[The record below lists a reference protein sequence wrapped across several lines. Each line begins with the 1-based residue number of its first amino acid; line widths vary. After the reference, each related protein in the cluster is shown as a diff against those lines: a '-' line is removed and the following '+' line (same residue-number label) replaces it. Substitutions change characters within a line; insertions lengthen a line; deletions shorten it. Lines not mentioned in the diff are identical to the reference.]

1 MVGWFE
7 VSECLLIGPEIV
19 YEFIEKVELIRDRLK
34 TTYSPQESYTDNRK
48 RDLEFEVGDM
58 VYLKIYP

>member
-1 MVGWFE
+1 MEPFKALYGRKCTSMVGWFE

-34 TTYSPQESYTDNRK
+34 TTYIRQKSYAEN
-48 RDLEFEVGDM
+48 
-58 VYLKIYP
+58 